1 LPWLWWQLIR
11 LFEVPIKKIVFDVA
25 IRMGKSCVFRQISCL
40 LLGTAQS
47 CSRLRI
53 MASGIVLCRD
63 LMAPLADQT
72 QVENVCGV
80 RNQFM
85 DYVWRR
91 MCLTNSGSCLFST
104 ATTPWREGKS
114 YNVHWKID

>member
-1 LPWLWWQLIR
+1 
-11 LFEVPIKKIVFDVA
+11 
-25 IRMGKSCVFRQISCL
+25 
-40 LLGTAQS
+40 
-47 CSRLRI
+47 

-85 DYVWRR
+85 DYV
-91 MCLTNSGSCLFST
+91 
-104 ATTPWREGKS
+104 
-114 YNVHWKID
+114 